1 MYAEIGV
8 LMIIILGVSLFHNV
22 YQNNSEDVSVS
33 IEETNNEGFENHDSE
48 YLRKMGHIDLR
59 TERQKL
65 LDELNRIDV
74 ATHEYSHS
82 KDRSKVRI
90 GIERMI
96 AEIDRA
102 LETEG
107 RFLGVKTV
115 EAILSSGKKPLV

>member
-1 MYAEIGV
+1 MYTEIGV

-22 YQNNSEDVSVS
+22 YQDNSEDIVDP
-33 IEETNNEGFENHDSE
+33 IEETKNEGFENQDSE

-65 LDELNRIDV
+65 LDELSRIDV

-82 KDRSKVRI
+82 KDRSKVRV

-107 RFLGVKTV
+107 RFLSVKTV
-115 EAILSSGKKPLV
+115 EAILSSGRKSLV